1 MKKTALAVLFLAL
14 VAPALAQQDDAGVR
28 RSIAAV
34 QETLK
39 QRPND
44 ATLHFFLARFQ
55 AELGDARAAT
65 ASLEKVAELGDGFLP
80 ARDLG
85 FAKVWDDAK
94 FQEVRSRLE
103 ARLPRLDYAPV
114 AMEIEDNGLLP
125 EGIAYDAPS
134 RSFFMGSIGKGKIIR
149 IDADSVVK
157 DFADRLDP
165 VLGIAVDSP
174 RRVLYAI
181 STSALTEAG
190 RKDRRNAVLS
200 YDIDNGRL
208 IRRVDIPSAVGLN
221 DVTVA
226 RGGRVFA
233 SDSGN
238 GAVYEILREGAPR
251 VLVPEGQV
259 RGSNGL
265 AASPDARRLY
275 VAHTTGI
282 VVVDVATGAV
292 KRVDNATR
300 ETIAAID
307 GLYEWQ
313 GELVGVQNVTN
324 PGRVILITLA
334 KDGDSV
340 VRVRTLLSHHHNRL
354 DEPTTGAIRDSDF
367 MLLAATGTSRFN
379 AKGAIDDP
387 ATVPKP
393 TIVKVLLPR

>member
-1 MKKTALAVLFLAL
+1 MKKTILAAFFLAL
-14 VAPALAQQDDAGVR
+14 VAPAFAQQDEAGAR
-28 RSIAAV
+28 RAIAAV

-44 ATLHFFLARFQ
+44 PTLHFFHARFQ
-55 AELGDARAAT
+55 AELGDAPAAT
-65 ASLEKVAELGDGFLP
+65 AALEKVAELGDGFLP
-80 ARDLG
+80 ARNLG
-85 FAKVWDDAK
+85 FEKVWDDAT

-103 ARLPRLDYAPV
+103 SRLPRLDYAPV
-114 AMEIEDNGLLP
+114 ALEIEDNGLLP

-134 RSFFMGSIGKGKIIR
+134 RSFFMGSIAKGKIIR

-165 VLGIAVDSP
+165 ILGIAVDSP

-200 YDIDNGRL
+200 YDIDSARL
-208 IRRVDIPSAVGLN
+208 IRRVDVPSAVGLN

-233 SDSGN
+233 TDSGS
-238 GAVYEILREGAPR
+238 GAVYEIPREGPAR
-251 VLVPEGQV
+251 VLLAAGQL

-265 AASPDARRLY
+265 AASPDAKRLY

-282 VVVDVATGAV
+282 AVVDIATGAV
-292 KRVDNATR
+292 KRVDNPTR
-300 ETIAAID
+300 ENIAAID

-313 GELVGVQNVTN
+313 GELIGVQNVTN

-340 VRVRTLLSHHHNRL
+340 ARVRTLLSHHHNRL

-379 AKGAIDDP
+379 AKGTIDDP

-393 TIVKVLLPR
+393 TVVRVLLPR

>member
-1 MKKTALAVLFLAL
+1 MKKTLLAVFFLAL
-14 VAPALAQQDDAGVR
+14 LSPALAQQDDAGVR

-44 ATLHFFLARFQ
+44 AVLHFFLARFQ

-65 ASLEKVAELGDGFLP
+65 AELEKVAELGDGFLP
-80 ARDLG
+80 ARNLG
-85 FAKVWDDAK
+85 FEKVWDDAK
-94 FQEVRSRLE
+94 FQEVRARLE

-114 AMEIEDNGLLP
+114 AIEIDDNGLIP
-125 EGIAYDAPS
+125 EGFAYDAPS
-134 RSFFMGSIGKGKIIR
+134 RSFFMGSIAKGKIIR
-149 IDADSVVK
+149 IEPDATVR

-165 VLGIAVDSP
+165 ILGIAVDSP
-174 RRVLYAI
+174 RRVLYAV

-200 YDIDNGRL
+200 YDVDSGRL

-226 RGGRVFA
+226 PGGRVFA
-233 SDSGN
+233 TDSGN

-251 VLVPEGQV
+251 VLVPEGQL

-265 AASPDARRLY
+265 AASPDAKRLY

-282 VVVDVATGAV
+282 AVVDIATGTV
-292 KRVDNATR
+292 KRVDNTTR
-300 ETIAAID
+300 ENIAAID

-313 GELVGVQNVTN
+313 GQLVGVQNVTT

-334 KDGDSV
+334 KDGGSV
-340 VRVRTLLSHHHNRL
+340 VSVRTLLSHHHNRL
-354 DEPTTGAIRDSDF
+354 DEPTTGAIKDSDF
-367 MLLAATGTSRFN
+367 MLLAATGASRFN
-379 AKGAIDDP
+379 AKGTIDDA

-393 TIVKVLLPR
+393 TVLRVLLPR

>member
-1 MKKTALAVLFLAL
+1 MKKIALAVLFLAL

-55 AELGDARAAT
+55 AELGDAPAAT

-85 FAKVWDDAK
+85 FARVWDDAK

-134 RSFFMGSIGKGKIIR
+134 RSFFMGSIAKGKIIR

-157 DFADRLDP
+157 DFANRLDP

-238 GAVYEILREGAPR
+238 GAVYEILHEGAPR

-265 AASPDARRLY
+265 AASPDAKRLY

-292 KRVDNATR
+292 KRVGNATR

-324 PGRVILITLA
+324 PGRVILMTLA

>member
-1 MKKTALAVLFLAL
+1 MKKAALAILFLAL
-14 VAPALAQQDDAGVR
+14 GAPALAREDDAGAR

-55 AELGDARAAT
+55 AELGDAAAAT
-65 ASLEKVAELGDGFLP
+65 ASLEKVAQLGDGFLP
-80 ARDLG
+80 ARNLG
-85 FAKVWDDAK
+85 FARVWDDAK

-114 AMEIEDNGLLP
+114 AMEIEDNGLVP

-134 RSFFMGSIGKGKIIR
+134 RSFFMGSIAKGKIIR

-190 RKDRRNAVLS
+190 RKERRNAVLS

-221 DVTVA
+221 DVAVA

-238 GAVYEILREGAPR
+238 GAVYEILRDGAPR

-265 AASPDARRLY
+265 AASPDAKRLY

-282 VVVDVATGAV
+282 VVVDVDTGAV

-313 GELVGVQNVTN
+313 GELIGVQNVTN
-324 PGRVILITLA
+324 PGRVILMTLA

-379 AKGAIDDP
+379 AKGTIDDP

-393 TIVKVLLPR
+393 TVLKVLLPR